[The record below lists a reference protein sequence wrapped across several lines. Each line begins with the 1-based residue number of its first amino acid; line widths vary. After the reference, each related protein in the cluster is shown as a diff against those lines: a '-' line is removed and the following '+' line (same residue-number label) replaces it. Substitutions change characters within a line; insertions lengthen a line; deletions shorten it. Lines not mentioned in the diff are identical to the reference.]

1 MLINILQK
9 NGDLYDLSWKGDQIL
24 EIYHM
29 DHKPADLLKL
39 CVYDPASN
47 TLEEIQPD
55 VKKVAFM
62 NINVSYK
69 PCVEV
74 YYATYHETEDKMIE
88 IRLYAYHLKTRKTR
102 IVCSF
107 PESRSVL
114 TSQKIIRAF
123 ILSPSDVLIQTEI
136 VNKRESSNL
145 MGSIVFTQTMY
156 SADLPAPLPVIEE
169 NFNNNGINAIIPMNE
184 SEILVKTGFSFLE
197 DSRLSVASKNDA
209 LIESV
214 YRTTSQKLIGDL
226 KLSLGNIDMYLIT
239 TAYFDKYILRPEI
252 IDEFIVFDV
261 VDVASKTSESLFIN
275 YVNDEKFTVQNNNI
289 DLTDLRVAYVINND
303 PYIRRTKDGR
313 SAFVNVRT
321 AENDISFVDDTFITV
336 LGKLFVLESKNKR
349 HSNLK
354 LYNYPKMDIVLDAKY
369 SYIAGI
375 HNKEQYFL
383 YTE

>member
-1 MLINILQK
+1 MLINILKK
-9 NGDLYDLSWKGDQIL
+9 NGDLYDLSWKEDQIL
-24 EIYHM
+24 EIYHI

-39 CVYDPASN
+39 CVYDPAANS
-47 TLEEIQPD
+47 LEEIQPD
-55 VKKVAFM
+55 HNKIAFV
-62 NINVSYK
+62 NIKVSYK

-74 YYATYHETEDKMIE
+74 YYATYQETADKMLE
-88 IRLYAYHLKTRKTR
+88 IKLYAYHLKTKKIR

-107 PESRSVL
+107 IESKSVL

-123 ILSPSDVLIQTEI
+123 ILSPSDVLIQTEV
-136 VNKRESSNL
+136 VNKKESSNL
-145 MGSIVFTQTMY
+145 MGSIVFTQTLY
-156 SADLPAPLPVIEE
+156 SADLPEPLPIIEE
-169 NFNNNGINAIIPMNE
+169 NFNNNGINAIIPINE
-184 SEILVKTGFSFLE
+184 TEILVKTGFSFLE

-252 IDEFIVFDV
+252 IDQFIVFNM
-261 VDVASKTSESLFIN
+261 VDVASKSSESLFIN
-275 YVNDEKFTVQNNNI
+275 YVTDEKYTVQNNNI
-289 DLTDLRVAYVINND
+289 DLTDLRVAYVVNND
-303 PYIRRTKDGR
+303 PYIRRTKGGKSD
-313 SAFVNVRT
+313 FVNVRT

-336 LGKLFVLESKNKR
+336 LGKLFVLESKSK
-349 HSNLK
+349 HHTNLK

-375 HNKEQYFL
+375 HNKDQYYL

>member
-9 NGDLYDLSWKGDQIL
+9 NGDLYDLSWKGTHIL
-24 EIYHM
+24 EIYHV

-39 CVYDPASN
+39 CVYDPATN
-47 TLEEIQPD
+47 TLEEIQPN
-55 VKKVAFM
+55 VQKVAFVK
-62 NINVSYK
+62 INVSYK

-74 YYATYHETEDKMIE
+74 YYATYRETEDRKIE
-88 IRLYAYHLKTRKTR
+88 IHLLAYHLKTKKIRL
-102 IVCSF
+102 VCSF
-107 PESRSVL
+107 TESRSVL

-136 VNKRESSNL
+136 VNKKESSNL
-145 MGSIVFTQTMY
+145 MGSIVFTQTLY
-156 SADLPAPLPVIEE
+156 SADLSSPLPVMEE

-214 YRTTSQKLIGDL
+214 YRTTSQKLIGDM

-239 TAYFDKYILRPEI
+239 TAYFDKYILRPEV
-252 IDEFIVFDV
+252 IDQFIVFNT

-275 YVNDEKFTVQNNNI
+275 YVTDEKFTVQNNDI

-303 PYIRRTKDGR
+303 PYIRRTKGGKSD
-313 SAFVNVRT
+313 FVNVRT

-336 LGKLFVLESKNKR
+336 LGKLFVLEAKNK
-349 HSNLK
+349 HHTNLK

-375 HNKEQYFL
+375 HNKDQYYL